1 MVTFVVQNLI
11 FADFNTTTFVS
22 VLNYESKQYA
32 FKVCNHLSLYD
43 YCRWNPGRL
52 HTETLQLP
60 IR

>member
-1 MVTFVVQNLI
+1 MQNLI

-60 IR
+60 VR